1 MIYIYLASFVEGI
14 AVRQLLE
21 LLLPIT
27 LVMAWLCLV
36 CGLRNSTHAIA
47 RAILWLTAAVL
58 LVFSLVVLRWPT
70 GLPH

>member
-36 CGLRNSTHAIA
+36 YGLRNSTHAIA
-47 RAILWLTAAVL
+47 RAILRA
-58 LVFSLVVLRWPT
+58 
-70 GLPH
+70 G